1 MSEITENIG
10 KNDLRSKRTK
20 ERIMQATVECIYE
33 GGLQSTSTVD
43 IAKRADV
50 SRGAM
55 LHHYPSRELLLN
67 AAYETLLA
75 KEANKL
81 REAAES
87 YRNGGLSVDEFIDQL
102 WKRFSVES
110 FSITMDY
117 FAAARTDKNLRA
129 SVKKA
134 RKVYDKALADIWIN
148 YFSESKSDEG
158 ELLAHLRLT
167 VSLFRGMSMQ
177 KLVLEDQETQNEM
190 IAIWKRHVRTALDQ

>member
-1 MSEITENIG
+1 
-10 KNDLRSKRTK
+10 
-20 ERIMQATVECIYE
+20 MQAAVECIYE

-43 IAKRADV
+43 IAKRANV

-55 LHHYPSRELLLN
+55 LHHYPSRDQLLS
-67 AAYETLLA
+67 ATYETLLA

-81 REAAES
+81 RQAAEN
-87 YRNGGLSVDEFIDQL
+87 YRNGGLTVDEFIDQL

-117 FAAARTDKNLRA
+117 FAAARTDKSLRT

-148 YFSESKSDEG
+148 YFSESKCDKR

-177 KLVLEDQETQNEM
+177 RLVLEDQEAQDEM
-190 IAIWKRHVRTALDQ
+190 IATWKRHVRAALD